1 MESSP
6 KHKNKKQRTESTKG
20 TMIRTI
26 VSTKTG
32 NKEIRYFDSEK
43 DLIKELDNLN
53 LPQIDANKL
62 IQFTGGDK
70 VKASSL
76 MQNK

>member
-6 KHKNKKQRTESTKG
+6 KHKNKKQRTESTTLPIIPIKG
-20 TMIRTI
+20 KLISSDGKI
-26 VSTKTG
+26 TG
-32 NKEIRYFDSEK
+32 MR
-43 DLIKELDNLN
+43 DLIKELDDLN
-53 LPQIDANKL
+53 LPPIDVNKL